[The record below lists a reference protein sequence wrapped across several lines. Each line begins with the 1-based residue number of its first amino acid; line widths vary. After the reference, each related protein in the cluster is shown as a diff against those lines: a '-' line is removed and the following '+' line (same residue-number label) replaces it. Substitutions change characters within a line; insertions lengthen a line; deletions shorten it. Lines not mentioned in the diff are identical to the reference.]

1 MIRLTLALKPQ
12 HRRMAEKFNNKRHYT
27 INLKLTSSP
36 NWVPDPNHLTIIL
49 LNNRTSIC
57 IISVIIISVISVINV
72 ISGCNGNETDK
83 EPVARV
89 YDSYL
94 NKSDIRIILP
104 QGISYQDSI
113 SLSKSYIDNWI
124 RQRLILHKAELNL
137 TDKSRY
143 IGIEKQ
149 LQDYRNSLI
158 NYTYKEELIRQK
170 LDTVVTDKEIEDYY
184 TANLKNFELKD
195 NIIKVIYVKV
205 GKNSPGLNK
214 VRKWYRA
221 DDDEGKIL
229 LEEYCHQFA
238 LTFFLDDNSWILF
251 DDLLK
256 EVPIN
261 TYNKD
266 QFLKYNRFL
275 EVEDSLNRYFVNIKD
290 FKIKNSISPMSFE
303 KDNIRH
309 IILNKRK
316 LMLIKKMEESVY
328 QEALAN
334 NDFEIY

>member
-1 MIRLTLALKPQ
+1 M
-12 HRRMAEKFNNKRHYT
+12 NN
-27 INLKLTSSP
+27 L
-36 NWVPDPNHLTIIL
+36 
-49 LNNRTSIC
+49 TSIC
-57 IISVIIISVISVINV
+57 IISVISVISG
-72 ISGCNGNETDK
+72 SCSLFNGKETD
-83 EPVARV
+83 EELVARV
-89 YDSYL
+89 YNSYL
-94 NKSDIRIILP
+94 YKSDICIFLP

-113 SLSKSYIDNWI
+113 SLSKSYMDNWI

-158 NYTYKEELIRQK
+158 NYAYKEELIRQK
-170 LDTVVTDKEIEDYY
+170 LDTVVNAKEIENYY

-221 DDDEGKIL
+221 EDDEGKIL

-238 LTFFLDDNSWILF
+238 LNYFLDDNSWLLF

-261 TYNKD
+261 TYNNKE

-290 FKIKNSISPMSFE
+290 FKIKNSTSPIGFE
-303 KDNIRH
+303 EENIRN
-309 IILNKRK
+309 IILNQRK
-316 LMLIKKMEESVY
+316 LKLIKEMEESVY
-328 QEALAN
+328 QDALAN